1 MNNTIVWG
9 FAQIIPPIYFLV
21 VGMFLWF
28 VQVLEASFD
37 EKTIMILASILAT
50 IGGMGFYLWEYS
62 RNPKHFDWKMLVIN
76 GLVGFIVGLI
86 TGLFTYEYLVKNY
99 GVYVW
104 LGTSFAAG
112 FIKDVVILVARR
124 LAYKKSEVFTDE
136 EIKEIENTK

>member
-50 IGGMGFYLWEYS
+50 IGGMGFTFG
-62 RNPKHFDWKMLVIN
+62 NTHAIQN
-76 GLVGFIVGLI
+76 ILI
-86 TGLFTYEYLVKNY
+86 GKCWSSMAWSALSL
-99 GVYVW
+99 
-104 LGTSFAAG
+104 
-112 FIKDVVILVARR
+112 D
-124 LAYKKSEVFTDE
+124 
-136 EIKEIENTK
+136 